1 MAGVTVGFATEE
13 FVAGYLVGGKRSAVM
28 PGKFLFRNRTSAVS
42 VASISVRDIVVNR
55 NRYVVLRYQ
64 ILKLTEN
71 LRLKEGD
78 CW

>member
-1 MAGVTVGFATEE
+1 MTW
-13 FVAGYLVGGKRSAVM
+13 

-42 VASISVRDIVVNR
+42 DASKSLCDIIVNR
-55 NRYVVLRYQ
+55 DRYVVLRYQ